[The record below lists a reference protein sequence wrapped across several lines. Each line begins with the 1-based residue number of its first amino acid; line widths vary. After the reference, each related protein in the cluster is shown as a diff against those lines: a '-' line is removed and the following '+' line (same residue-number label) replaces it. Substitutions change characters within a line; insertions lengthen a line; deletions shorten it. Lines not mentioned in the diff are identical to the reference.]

1 MEITVNPANQKLIL
15 DIVFSLLLGLIIG
28 LEREH
33 RTKKEVFAGIRTF
46 PLISILG
53 TLSAFIYDNYWDGVF
68 YVVLGG
74 IILFGLLNF
83 YLEYSKDIGITT
95 EIAVLI
101 TYFIGILIY
110 YGYYYTAA
118 FLTIFTTIL
127 LALKY
132 TLEGFAKQLS
142 QEDIIAFLKFAVV
155 SVVIFPLL
163 PDKYYGPFNAFNPRD
178 IWKMVVIVSA
188 LDFVG
193 YVLIRWKGAKSISL
207 NGFVGGLI
215 SSTAVSYELAKL
227 SKRYPFLSFST
238 FNGIV
243 IAWTIMNFR
252 VLILSFIVYPKV
264 SFNLLFP
271 LIVLSI
277 IYAGVLSYNF
287 YKNKNVFK
295 KESKEEMEFQNPFEI
310 SSALQFGLIYALI
323 LFSVK
328 ALQHYMGHTGIFIA
342 SFVSGVIDVDAI
354 TLSLSNLAKTDI
366 SISLAAKAI
375 LLAVISNS
383 IFKYAYIA
391 IFGNSFLR
399 KNMLWILLITILF
412 LGIFMFF

>member
-15 DIVFSLLLGLIIG
+15 DIIFSLLLGLIIG

-53 TLSAFIYDNYWDGVF
+53 TLSAFIYDNYWDGIF
-68 YVVLGG
+68 YVVLSG

-95 EIAVLI
+95 EMAVLV
-101 TYFIGILIY
+101 TYFIGVLIY

-132 TLEGFAKQLS
+132 TLEGFAKQIS
-142 QEDIIAFLKFAVV
+142 QEDIIAFLKFAVIT
-155 SVVIFPLL
+155 VVIFPLL

-178 IWKMVVIVSA
+178 IWEMVVIVST
-188 LDFVG
+188 LDFIG
-193 YVLIRWKGAKSISL
+193 YILIRWKGAKSIIL

-227 SKRYPFLSFST
+227 SKKYPFLSLSS

-243 IAWTIMNFR
+243 VAWTIMNFR
-252 VLILSFIVYPKV
+252 VLILSFIIYPKV
-264 SFNLLFP
+264 SFTLLLP
-271 LIVLSI
+271 LIILSL
-277 IYAGVLSYNF
+277 IYVFILVFNF
-287 YKNKNVFK
+287 YKNKNVFA
-295 KESKEEMEFQNPFEI
+295 KESKEEMEFHNPFEI
-310 SSALQFGLIYALI
+310 SSAIQFGLIYALI

-328 ALQHYMGHTGIFIA
+328 ALQYYMGHTGIFIA

-354 TLSLSNLAKTDI
+354 TLSLSNLAKTELSV
-366 SISLAAKAI
+366 SIAAKAI

-383 IFKYAYIA
+383 IFKYAYVA
-391 IFGNSFLR
+391 IFGNEFLR
-399 KNMLWILLITILF
+399 KKMLWILLITLIS

>member
-1 MEITVNPANQKLIL
+1 MEITVNPANQKLII

-53 TLSAFIYDNYWDGVF
+53 TLSAFIYDNYWDGIF
-68 YVVLGG
+68 YIVLGG

-95 EIAVLI
+95 EMAVLI
-101 TYFIGILIY
+101 TYLIGVLIY

-118 FLTIFTTIL
+118 FLAIFTTIL

-142 QEDIIAFLKFAVV
+142 QEDIIAFLKFAVIAI
-155 SVVIFPLL
+155 VIFPLL

-178 IWKMVVIVSA
+178 IWEMVVIVST
-188 LDFVG
+188 LDFIG
-193 YVLIRWKGAKSISL
+193 YILIRWKGAKSIIL

-227 SKRYPFLSFST
+227 SKKYQLLSLSA

-243 IAWTIMNFR
+243 VAWTIMNFR
-252 VLILSFIVYPKV
+252 VLILSFIIYPKV
-264 SFNLLFP
+264 SFTLLIP
-271 LIVLSI
+271 LILLSL
-277 IYAGVLSYNF
+277 IYVVILAYYF
-287 YKNKNVFK
+287 YKNKNVFA
-295 KESKEEMEFQNPFEI
+295 KESKEEMEYHNPFEI

-328 ALQHYMGHTGIFIA
+328 ALQYYMGHTGLFIA

-354 TLSLSNLAKTDI
+354 TLSLSNLAKTELSV
-366 SISLAAKAI
+366 SIAAKAI

-391 IFGNSFLR
+391 IFGNEFLR
-399 KNMLWILLITILF
+399 KKMLWILGITLIF

>member
-1 MEITVNPANQKLIL
+1 MEITINPANQKLII
-15 DIVFSLLLGLIIG
+15 DIIFSLLLGLIIG

-46 PLISILG
+46 PLISTLG
-53 TLSAFIYDNYWDGVF
+53 TISAFIYENYWDGIF

-95 EIAVLI
+95 EISVILTYMIGVLV
-101 TYFIGILIY
+101 F

-118 FLTIFTTIL
+118 FLTIFTTVL

-132 TLEGFAKQLS
+132 TLESFAKQIS
-142 QEDIIAFLKFAVV
+142 QEDIIAFLKFAII

-178 IWKMVVIVSA
+178 IWEMVVIVSA

-193 YVLIRWKGAKSISL
+193 YVLIRWKGAKSIML

-227 SKRYPFLSFST
+227 SKKYPFLSFSAY
-238 FNGIV
+238 NGII
-243 IAWTIMNFR
+243 IAWTIMNLR
-252 VLILSFIVYPKV
+252 VLILSFIINPKV
-264 SFNLLFP
+264 SLSLLIP
-271 LIVLSI
+271 LMALTFIYLVI
-277 IYAGVLSYNF
+277 IGYNF
-287 YKNKNVFK
+287 LQNKNVFT
-295 KESKEEMEFQNPFEI
+295 KETKEEMEFHNPFEI
-310 SSALQFGLIYALI
+310 SSALQFGFIYALI

-328 ALQHYMGHTGIFIA
+328 ALQYYMGHKGIFIA

-354 TLSLSNLAKTDI
+354 TLSLSNLAKTEL
-366 SISLAAKAI
+366 SVSLASKAI
-375 LLAVISNS
+375 ILAVISNS

-391 IFGNSFLR
+391 IFGNNFLR
-399 KNMLWILLITILF
+399 KKMMVFLLITILF
-412 LGIFMFF
+412 LSIFMFF

>member
-15 DIVFSLLLGLIIG
+15 DIIFSLLLGLIIG

-53 TLSAFIYDNYWDGVF
+53 TLSAFIYDNYWDGIF

-74 IILFGLLNF
+74 IVLFGLLNF

-101 TYFIGILIY
+101 TYLIGVLIY

-118 FLTIFTTIL
+118 FLAIFTTIL

-142 QEDIIAFLKFAVV
+142 QEDIIAFLKFAVITI
-155 SVVIFPLL
+155 VIFPLL

-178 IWKMVVIVSA
+178 IWEMVVIVSA

-193 YVLIRWKGAKSISL
+193 YVLIRWKGAKSIML
-207 NGFVGGLI
+207 NGLVGGLI

-227 SKRYPFLSFST
+227 SKNYPFLSFSA
-238 FNGIV
+238 FNGII
-243 IAWTIMNFR
+243 IAWTIMNLR
-252 VLILSFIVYPKV
+252 VLILSFIINPKV
-264 SFNLLFP
+264 SLALLFP
-271 LIVLSI
+271 LLILTLIYLI
-277 IYAGVLSYNF
+277 IIGYNLF
-287 YKNKNVFK
+287 KNKNILS
-295 KESKEEMEFQNPFEI
+295 KETKEEMEFHNPFEI
-310 SSALQFGLIYALI
+310 SSAIQFGIIYALI
-323 LFSVK
+323 VFAIK
-328 ALQHYMGHTGIFIA
+328 ALQYYMGHKGIFIA

-354 TLSLSNLAKTDI
+354 TLSLSNLAKTEI
-366 SISLAAKAI
+366 SISIAAKAI

-391 IFGNSFLR
+391 IFGNKFLR
-399 KNMLWILLITILF
+399 KKMLWFLLITILI